1 MLQKPLKAVY
11 PFWDW
16 LFAIYCAKLGTMV
29 YVIITGK
36 GLAGMKN
43 SNFKIAIS
51 LIVFVIS
58 LALLVGGYQLYMKYG
73 LIDPLKQQ
81 LEAGL
86 R

>member
-1 MLQKPLKAVY
+1 
-11 PFWDW
+11 
-16 LFAIYCAKLGTMV
+16 
-29 YVIITGK
+29 
-36 GLAGMKN
+36 MKN

-81 LEAGL
+81 LEARPAVASAAISEMKGSSRWPCSFRGWTTCRRNTRPYRQFSIIL
-86 R
+86 